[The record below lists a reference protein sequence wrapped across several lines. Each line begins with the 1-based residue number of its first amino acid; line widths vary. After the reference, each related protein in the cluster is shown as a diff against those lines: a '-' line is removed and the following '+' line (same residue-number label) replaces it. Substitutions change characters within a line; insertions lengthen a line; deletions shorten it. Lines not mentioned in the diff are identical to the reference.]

1 MAQGIDVLVVLPADY
16 TALGNALKVAKD
28 AGVKIVNADSKVDE
42 ADQDM
47 VDCFV
52 TADCYTAGYT
62 AGEYLAEKLE
72 KDATLGALNYSQLSV
87 IADSFYWYER
97 CSER

>member
-52 TADCYTAGYT
+52 TADC
-62 AGEYLAEKLE
+62 
-72 KDATLGALNYSQLSV
+72 
-87 IADSFYWYER
+87 
-97 CSER
+97 